1 MKKFS
6 LSLVLFSLLSIVA
19 IGQSDSKSLDIIKI
33 LKKNRSKAYVNDYCS
48 NFEFICLETSNECL
62 IDIPVQLEID
72 KEQIYVR
79 DRTRSIFIFNRQGEY
94 ISKILAKGKGPGEFV
109 EIHQG
114 FILFKDMDRICVY
127 DEIQRKILLF
137 DTRGNFLK
145 EAKVNIRAQ
154 AINRLGSNILLMF
167 SDAIFDEPDY
177 HKIIYFD
184 INEMKVVKTI
194 KIQASTQIIGAP
206 MYSNPGFSTDNDEA
220 LLKIPFCDT
229 IFRINAEADIPDQT
243 LPPIPMIFCQ

>member
-94 ISKILAKGKGPGEFV
+94 ISKILASV
-109 EIHQG
+109 
-114 FILFKDMDRICVY
+114 
-127 DEIQRKILLF
+127 
-137 DTRGNFLK
+137 
-145 EAKVNIRAQ
+145 
-154 AINRLGSNILLMF
+154 
-167 SDAIFDEPDY
+167 
-177 HKIIYFD
+177 
-184 INEMKVVKTI
+184 
-194 KIQASTQIIGAP
+194 
-206 MYSNPGFSTDNDEA
+206 
-220 LLKIPFCDT
+220 
-229 IFRINAEADIPDQT
+229 
-243 LPPIPMIFCQ
+243 